1 MNAAIS
7 RLSLFSDT
15 MLSAVLNA
23 TNGLM
28 KNAVTRTA
36 VFAAA
41 DRIHQSLIYE
51 CPPIGKDYYIK
62 KYEKR
67 KRQYFK
73 GMGDRGPAG
82 WNRRPSHPLP
92 VKKGTCES

>member
-1 MNAAIS
+1 MQADIVNAAIS

-15 MLSAVLNA
+15 MLSAVPNA

-41 DRIHQSLIYE
+41 DRIH
-51 CPPIGKDYYIK
+51 
-62 KYEKR
+62 
-67 KRQYFK
+67 RQ
-73 GMGDRGPAG
+73 
-82 WNRRPSHPLP
+82 NH
-92 VKKGTCES
+92 